1 MSEGLDIHKSAQ
13 NDALNK
19 IAALVGAQLEGF
31 TRRHEQQQ
39 QLPENNM
46 RNYAASIPFPKPI
59 NVKDGDVVENFKF
72 FQLQWN
78 NYLVASGAN
87 ANTEEIKKSTLL
99 SAIGDDCLKMYT
111 SFVLTEADQATEKSL
126 LNAIGR
132 NLTPVVNKRYER
144 AIFNLATQKPK
155 ETVHIY
161 LNRLKKL
168 IKNCQYGEL
177 EEDLLLDK
185 LISSIKDLSLREQLW
200 MDKDITLEHALQK
213 CKDKELAQK
222 QLEALKPVDTKSP
235 NIVQQTTEP
244 GKQIQQQRQP
254 QKKNKQPKNV
264 ANQQQKNVTI
274 IQNIQ
279 GPSAP
284 ASVTPQLPK
293 MPFKRCFNCGNHK
306 KGLEHEANP
315 SECPANGLT
324 CKTCGFQNHLTT
336 MCRKKLPNVPQ
347 PSN

>member
-1 MSEGLDIHKSAQ
+1 MSEAVDIQKSAQ

-31 TRRHEQQQ
+31 SRRQEQQQ
-39 QLPENNM
+39 QTPENNM

-111 SFVLTEADQATEKSL
+111 SFVLTDADQATEKSL

-177 EEDLLLDK
+177 EDDLLLDK
-185 LISSIKDLSLREQLW
+185 LISSIKDLSLRELLW
-200 MDKDITLEHALQK
+200 MDKDITLEQALQK

-222 QLEALKPVDTKSP
+222 QLEALKPVETTVP
-235 NIVQQTTEP
+235 VNVQQATT
-244 GKQIQQQRQP
+244 QIQQQTQP
-254 QKKNKQPKNV
+254 KKKNKQQKNV
-264 ANQQQKNVTI
+264 VAQQQKNVTI

-279 GPSAP
+279 APSAP
-284 ASVTPQLPK
+284 VIPQLPK
-293 MPFKRCFNCGNHK
+293 KPFKRCLNCGNHK
-306 KGLEHEANP
+306 KGFEHEANP
-315 SECPANGLT
+315 SECPANGIT
-324 CKTCGFQNHLTT
+324 CKICGFQNHLTT
-336 MCRKKLPNVPQ
+336 MCNKKLPNVPL
-347 PSN
+347 PSK

>member
-1 MSEGLDIHKSAQ
+1 MSEAQDVHKSAQ
-13 NDALNK
+13 TDALNK

-31 TRRHEQQQ
+31 SRRQEQPI
-39 QLPENNM
+39 PENNM

-59 NVKDGDVVENFKF
+59 NVKDGDIVENFKF

-87 ANTEEIKKSTLL
+87 ANSEEIKKSTLL

-111 SFVLTEADQATEKSL
+111 GFVLTEADQETEKL
-126 LNAIGR
+126 LLHAIGR

-155 ETVHIY
+155 ETVHVY

-200 MDKDITLEHALQK
+200 MDKDITLENALQK

-222 QLEALKPVDTKSP
+222 QLEALKPVDTKPP
-235 NIVQQTTEP
+235 NNVQQATNEP
-244 GKQIQQQRQP
+244 GKQMQQPTQA
-254 QKKNKQPKNV
+254 QKKNKQQKN
-264 ANQQQKNVTI
+264 AASQQQKNVTI

-284 ASVTPQLPK
+284 PQHPK
-293 MPFKRCFNCGNHK
+293 KPIRRCFNCGNHK
-306 KGLEHEANP
+306 KGFEHEANP

-336 MCRKKLPNVPQ
+336 MCRKNAPNVPP
-347 PSN
+347 PSK